1 MSLNKTFHSF
11 LHIGDNICHI
21 FTVRS
26 SLPWF
31 KYVTKAGYK
40 RKLFCFEH
48 ESEPC
53 SCNCVLKREHGH
65 RMLFSNMLLITIYK
79 KIGKK
84 ENKLMVKF
92 PAGPF
97 QTIYHHTLM
106 ISGYHTFM
114 ISGYHT
120 FMISMYHHIFMIPV
134 YHAFK
139 IPVYHHTFMIPIY
152 YYTCLKNPVCVIY
165 FHSGL
170 DIILN
175 TDRA

>member
-1 MSLNKTFHSF
+1 MLLNKTFPSF

-53 SCNCVLKREHGH
+53 SCNCVLKRERGH

-79 KIGKK
+79 KNWKERKQINGK
-84 ENKLMVKF
+84 
-92 PAGPF
+92 
-97 QTIYHHTLM
+97 
-106 ISGYHTFM
+106 ISSWSFSNN
-114 ISGYHT
+114 ISSYIHDIW
-120 FMISMYHHIFMIPV
+120 ISSYIDDIWISYIHDIWISSYIHHIFMIPV

-152 YYTCLKNPVCVIY
+152 YYTCLKSACVDLQY
-165 FHSGL
+165 V
-170 DIILN
+170 
-175 TDRA
+175 